1 MMATL
6 TKRVK
11 RLKGSGKSVS
21 TRLVQE
27 REYEAVN
34 MEALRG
40 IVSYLQYLYS
50 EGEISDKAYKALIA
64 QALRTFVENSVQ
76 LKVERTLSEVDTAL
90 QEANEVLL
98 NKILL

>member
-1 MMATL
+1 MATL
-6 TKRVK
+6 TRQVK
-11 RLKGSGKSVS
+11 RLKGVGKSS
-21 TRLVQE
+21 PSRFLQE

-34 MEALRG
+34 AEALRG

-50 EGEISDKAYKALIA
+50 EGEISDKAYKALVS
-64 QALRTFVENSVQ
+64 QALYTFVENSVQ
-76 LKVERTLSEVDTAL
+76 LKVEQTLNEVSTTL